1 MRVLV
6 TGGAGFI
13 GRFLIPHLLQERSTA
28 VSLLLLPAQPLPPH
42 LEPFRPR
49 LGLGYADLRDAA
61 ATARAVQAA
70 APERVIHLAAVGA
83 MEPFLP
89 VETAVAHNLHG
100 TLNLLHA
107 CFTET
112 APVQQFITAR
122 TPGEREAMN
131 VYAASK
137 TAVWQ
142 FCRMYARTQGWPI
155 HGAMIFQAYGPGQP
169 ESAFVPSA
177 FRAALAGQDFPMT
190 AGGQARD
197 WIYAADVAAGF
208 GAMLDADLAAGQTI
222 ELGTGKA
229 TPLLEVAEL
238 IYELAGRG
246 GRPLPGQLPSRPG
259 EATLQVAAVARSR
272 ACLDWQATTTLRQG
286 LQRLKLE
293 YIAAI

>member
-13 GRFLIPHLLQERSTA
+13 GRFLIPHLLQAGKTA
-28 VSLLLLPAQPLPPH
+28 VSLLLLPGQPLPPH
-42 LEPFRPR
+42 LEPLRPQ
-49 LGLGYADLRDAA
+49 LGLVYADLRDAA

-83 MEPFLP
+83 TEPFLP

-107 CFTET
+107 CFAET

-169 ESAFVPSA
+169 ENAFIPSA
-177 FRAALAGQDFPMT
+177 LRAALAGQDFPMT
-190 AGGQARD
+190 AGSQARD

-208 GAMLDADLAAGQTI
+208 SAMLGADLEPGETI
-222 ELGTGKA
+222 ELGAGTA
-229 TPLLEVAEL
+229 TPLLQVAEL
-238 IYELAGRG
+238 IYEVVGRG
-246 GRPLPGQLPSRPG
+246 GRPFPGALPNRPG
-259 EATLQVAAVARSR
+259 EAAHQVADAAHSQKRIGWR
-272 ACLDWQATTTLRQG
+272 AAIPLRQG
-286 LQRLKLE
+286 VARLME
-293 YIAAI
+293 FT

>member
-13 GRFLIPHLLQERSTA
+13 GRYLIPHLLQAGKTA
-28 VSLLLLPAQPLPPH
+28 VSLLLPDQPLPPH
-42 LEPFRPR
+42 LEPLRPR
-49 LGLGYADLRDAA
+49 LGLVYADLRDAA
-61 ATARAVQAA
+61 ATARAAQAA
-70 APERVIHLAAVGA
+70 APDRVIHLAAVGA
-83 MEPFLP
+83 TEPFLP

-107 CFTET
+107 CFAET
-112 APVQQFITAR
+112 APVRQFITAR

-169 ESAFVPSA
+169 DRAFIPA
-177 FRAALAGQDFPMT
+177 ALRAALAGQDFPMT
-190 AGGQARD
+190 AGAQARD
-197 WIYAADVAAGF
+197 WIYAADVAAGL
-208 GAMLDADLAAGQTI
+208 GAMLGAALEPGETI
-222 ELGTGKA
+222 ELGTGTA

-238 IYELAGRG
+238 IYEVVGRG
-246 GRPLPGQLPSRPG
+246 GRPSPGALPSRPG
-259 EATLQVAAVARSR
+259 EVAQQVADTAYGEKRIGWR
-272 ACLDWQATTTLRQG
+272 AAISLRQG
-286 LQRLKLE
+286 LAHLME
-293 YIAAI
+293 VEVA